1 MKFKFEKLEI
11 WQDARKFVN
20 KIYSLTKRFPS
31 EERFGLTDQLRRAAV
46 SVALNI
52 AEGTN
57 RRTNKDRRHFF
68 QMSITSVDEVV
79 TGLFIALDQ
88 TYLSQAQFDELY
100 EDAAKQTARTA
111 ALIKRIAK
119 SWKQMAM
126 GYADD

>member
-20 KIYSLTKRFPS
+20 KIYSLTKRFPN

-57 RRTNKDRRHFF
+57 RRSDKDRKHFF

-79 TGLFIALDQ
+79 TALYIALDQ
-88 TYLSQAQFDELY
+88 DYLDKARFDELY
-100 EDAAKQTARTA
+100 GLAAKQTA
-111 ALIKRIAK
+111 
-119 SWKQMAM
+119 
-126 GYADD
+126 

>member
-111 ALIKRIAK
+111 A
-119 SWKQMAM
+119 
-126 GYADD
+126 